1 MAEVFRRIGVVG
13 AGAWG
18 TALAQ
23 VIVARGLETL
33 VWAHEP
39 EVVASINDAHEN
51 TLFLPG
57 VPLAP
62 GVKATGDIGR
72 LAAMDALLL
81 VAPAQHLRA
90 VAGTLAPHAPKG
102 LPVVICAKGIEES
115 SGLLMTE
122 VLAEALPAARPAV
135 LSGPT
140 LAGEIAEGKPTAV
153 TVAAADAALAEALAA
168 TIGSARFRPYTR
180 ADMIGVQIGGAV
192 KNVMAIACGMV
203 AGMGFG
209 QNARAALLTLGLTEM
224 TRLALVKGAEL
235 ETMMGL
241 SGLGDLVLTCTSEDS
256 RNYSLGVE
264 IGRGR
269 GARDI
274 LAARRTVAE
283 GAHTAGAVVRL
294 AARLGIEMPI
304 VAAVDRVVNGDAP
317 LAEVVEELLSR
328 PFRAEGIDREV
339 GLTK

>member
-1 MAEVFRRIGVVG
+1 MAETFRRIGVVG

-23 VIVARGLETL
+23 LAADRGLETL

-39 EVVASINDAHEN
+39 EVVASINNAHEN
-51 TLFLPG
+51 KLFLPG
-57 VPLAP
+57 VALAP
-62 GVKATGDIGR
+62 GVKATGEIAR

-81 VAPAQHLRA
+81 VTPAQHLRA
-90 VAGTLAPHAPKG
+90 VAGSLAPYAPKG
-102 LPVVICAKGIEES
+102 LPVAVCAKGIEETT
-115 SGLLMTE
+115 GLLMTE
-122 VLAEALPAARPAV
+122 VLAEALPGARPAV

-153 TVAAADAALAEALAA
+153 TIASADAGLAEGLAAA
-168 TIGSARFRPYTR
+168 IGSARFRPYTR
-180 ADMIGVQIGGAV
+180 ADMIGVQIGGAL

-241 SGLGDLVLTCTSEDS
+241 SGLGDLVLTCTSEES

-264 IGRGR
+264 IGQGR
-269 GARDI
+269 RARDV
-274 LAARRTVAE
+274 LASRRTVAE
-283 GAHTAGAVVRL
+283 GAHTAGAVVGL
-294 AARLGIEMPI
+294 AARLGVEMPI
-304 VAAVDRVVNGDAP
+304 VSGVDRVVNKDAP
-317 LAEVVEELLSR
+317 LAEVAAELLSR
-328 PFRAEGIDREV
+328 PFRAEGIARPIASES
-339 GLTK
+339 